1 MTTKKR
7 EKVLLFYNPYSGNGL
22 FKNNL
27 DNIIERFQ
35 ASNFQVV
42 PVRSAKGETLNQIF
56 SEMDQSKYRQVI
68 VAGGDGTINICVN
81 AMIRNGIDLPLAI
94 FPTGTAN
101 DFASYFN
108 IPKDI
113 NSMVDV
119 AMGEHFTYA
128 DVGKCN
134 DRYFINVAALGNLVD
149 VSQKTDPNLKNTLGV
164 LAYYLK
170 GASEVVNLKALPVK
184 LTTPENVYDENMFF
198 MVVMNGISAGGF
210 KKLSPESDI
219 QDGKLNVILF
229 RKMPV
234 LEFLPLLFG
243 VISGN
248 YESSKYVL
256 SFETDRLKIESTEE
270 ISTDVDG
277 EHGEKL
283 PLEFSVLDKKLKIFT
298 SKDYFEK

>member
-1 MTTKKR
+1 MKTKKR
-7 EKVLLFYNPYSGNGL
+7 EKVLLFYNPYSGNGM

-35 ASNFQVV
+35 NSGFQVV
-42 PVRSAKGETLNQIF
+42 PVRAARGGSIEQALA
-56 SEMDQSKYRQVI
+56 EMDQSMYRQII

-81 AMIRNGIDLPLAI
+81 AMIQNDIDLPLAI

-101 DFASYFN
+101 DFASYFS

-119 AMGEHFTYA
+119 AMGDHYTNV

-184 LTTPENVYDENMFF
+184 LTTPEKVYEEEMFF
-198 MVVMNGISAGGF
+198 MVVMNGVSAGGF
-210 KKLSPESDI
+210 KKLSPSSDI

-234 LEFLPLLFG
+234 IDFIPLFFG
-243 VISGN
+243 VLAGN
-248 YESSKYVL
+248 CETNKNVL
-256 SFETDRLKIESTEE
+256 TFETDRLTIESPVE

-283 PLEFSVLDKKLKIFT
+283 PLEFSVLERKLKVFTNKNIFVR
-298 SKDYFEK
+298 

>member
-1 MTTKKR
+1 MKVKKR

-56 SEMDQSKYRQVI
+56 SEMDQSYYRQII

-119 AMGEHFTYA
+119 AMGEHYTYA

-134 DRYFINVAALGNLVD
+134 GRYFINVAALGNLVD

-170 GASEVVNLKALPVK
+170 GASEVVNLKSLPVK
-184 LTTPENVYDENMFF
+184 LTTPEKVYEEEMFF
-198 MVVMNGISAGGF
+198 MVVMNGMSAGGF
-210 KKLSPESDI
+210 KNLSPYSDI
-219 QDGKLNVILF
+219 QDGKLNVIVF
-229 RKMPV
+229 RKMPII
-234 LEFLPLLFG
+234 EFLPLLFG

-248 YESSKYVL
+248 HESSKYVL
-256 SFETDRLKIESTEE
+256 AFETSQLKIESNEE

-283 PLEFSVLDKKLKIFT
+283 PLEFSVLEKKLKILT
-298 SKDYFEK
+298 SEDFLA

>member
-1 MTTKKR
+1 MTVKKR

-35 ASNFQVV
+35 ASDFQVV
-42 PVRSAKGETLNQIF
+42 PVRSAKGETLNKIF
-56 SEMDQSKYRQVI
+56 SEMDQEYYRQVI

-81 AMIRNGIDLPLAI
+81 AMIRNNVNLPLAI

-108 IPKDI
+108 LPKDI

-119 AMGEHFTYA
+119 AMGDHYTYA

-164 LAYYLK
+164 FAYYLK

-184 LTTPENVYDENMFF
+184 LTTPEKVYEEEMFF

-210 KKLSPESDI
+210 KKLSPYSDI

-229 RKMPV
+229 RKMP
-234 LEFLPLLFG
+234 LIEFLPLLFG

-248 YESSKYVL
+248 HESSKYVL
-256 SFETDRLKIESTEE
+256 TFETDKLKIESSEK

-277 EHGEKL
+277 EHGEAL
-283 PLEFSVLDKKLKIFT
+283 PLEFSVLEKKLKILT
-298 SKDYFEK
+298 SKDFIG